1 MFSVVIPAA
10 GSGTRMDQSLPKA
23 LTPFKGST
31 FLEWQIKKFEN
42 ISDQIYVIVSENQ
55 YQLFKSHRDLNNL
68 SYNIII
74 QNDGKGSFFAIKSV
88 ISQIKSKFLLICW
101 VDQIGL
107 SRSMILH
114 TVTQFLITDCA
125 ALIPLIYQK
134 EPYVKAVIG
143 PNSKLISWE
152 YRREGDLPKEGYTD
166 LGFFAFQTASLKK
179 CIDSIEDEKSFTSRF
194 TKEFN
199 FLDALPYFSQT
210 FLLEFLYTFDELN
223 TVAVNTKS
231 ELAQSE
237 KIITKDRLKTLYSII
252 IPSYNEAKQL
262 PKLLQELNVLY
273 FGNKGNKDYKLEIIF
288 VDDGSSDNTHKI
300 LLNYSFNY
308 LYQQNSGKGAA
319 VKLGTKNAKG
329 DYILVLDAD
338 GEYLI
343 SDIPRLVEFSL
354 KNPISVIY
362 GSRYLTGKTIKV
374 RMLPISGQSVLNL
387 YFNYFLSFLILFRFR
402 VIITDSL
409 TGYKIYHRELYN
421 KVNPTTKGFETDHE
435 LSKQILKWRIK
446 INEYQI
452 TYLPR
457 SKKDGKKIST
467 TDAFKALIMW
477 LK

>member
-23 LTPFKGST
+23 LTPFNGST

-42 ISDQIYVIVSENQ
+42 ISDQIYVIVAESQ

-68 SYNIII
+68 NYNIII

-107 SRSMILH
+107 SRSIILQ
-114 TVTQFLITDCA
+114 TITQFLITDCA
-125 ALIPLIYQK
+125 ALVPLIYQK
-134 EPYVKAVIG
+134 EPYVKAIIG
-143 PNSKLISWE
+143 QDAKLTSWE

-179 CIDSIEDEKSFTSRF
+179 CIESIEDEKYFTSRL
-194 TKEFN
+194 TDEFN

-210 FLLEFLYTFDELN
+210 FLLEFLFTFDKLN
-223 TVAVNTKS
+223 TVAVNTKN
-231 ELAQSE
+231 ELSRAE
-237 KIITKDRLKTLYSII
+237 KIISKDRLKTLYSII
-252 IPSYNEAKQL
+252 IPSYNEARQL
-262 PKLLQELNVLY
+262 PRLLQELNKLY
-273 FGNKGNKDYKLEIIF
+273 NEAKENKEYELEIIF
-288 VDDGSSDNTHKI
+288 VNDGSSDNTHEI
-300 LLNYSFNY
+300 LLDYSYNY

-319 VKLGTKNAKG
+319 VKLGTKSAKG

-354 KNPISVIY
+354 KNPTNIIY

-374 RMLPISGQSVLNL
+374 RLLPISGQSILNL
-387 YFNYFLSFLILFRFR
+387 YFNYFLSFLILFRFK
-402 VIITDSL
+402 VFITDSL

-435 LSKQILKWRIK
+435 LSKQILKWGIR

-452 TYLPR
+452 SYIPR
-457 SKKDGKKIST
+457 SKKDGKKISMI
-467 TDAFKALIMW
+467 DAFKAVIIW